1 MRNSDL
7 NYGRCTHCKHFDLEK
22 SLIMKALV
30 PRCDVL
36 KCDFDLRDSDVME
49 EYERSIGGDAD
60 ED

>member
-1 MRNSDL
+1 
-7 NYGRCTHCKHFDLEK
+7 
-22 SLIMKALV
+22 MKALV
-30 PRCDVL
+30 PRCDVS